1 MESAADLISRPLPT
15 LLRFEGTTGTTEPS
29 VSAER
34 VSAELLRLWPNFF
47 ERVAEVL
54 QSVDLSPQIDSID
67 AVEREFFSVG
77 SELGLAGRV
86 AQNLCIPVAKAL
98 AAAHLPNFRLGDAQ
112 AIGHTQGLPDVI
124 GFLSRDVS
132 LGQDEP
138 LLVLAMELK
147 TDWTFPL
154 GSLPVTLPIDRRR
167 SLERHVGQIVMYM
180 RLNDLRYSVLST
192 YQSTVFIRRVSDYRF
207 ELSLPV
213 KRGATGPSVRECLL
227 ALCVMAA
234 SDTSY
239 VEDPDFNPMRLR
251 QSAFPF
257 LQASTRPSACRIT
270 QEPAS
275 STPISP
281 TNITSQTIL
290 FGEGDVSYGYVN
302 CTRFIKGKSGVKA
315 TFEVDY
321 EGQKAIA
328 KCWSKDLYESYGI
341 ETAVYEKL
349 QEMHPEGYDVFASI
363 LAHGNIICSSLFP
376 SGYILLLTTKEGEQV
391 SQIWDQLENVD
402 KNRIGDQCRR
412 AVSFLR
418 RIPVYSG
425 DAGKHNLLY
434 SVSSKTMTMLDFE
447 AVGVPTPAEVAILD
461 APELYMIFGE
471 VIMREPM
478 IGG

>member
-239 VEDPDFNPMRLR
+239 VEDPDFNPMR
-251 QSAFPF
+251 
-257 LQASTRPSACRIT
+257 
-270 QEPAS
+270 
-275 STPISP
+275 
-281 TNITSQTIL
+281 
-290 FGEGDVSYGYVN
+290 
-302 CTRFIKGKSGVKA
+302 SGVKA

-461 APELYMIFGE
+461 ASELYMIFGE
-471 VIMREPM
+471 VVMREPM